1 MIELVPKNINDLEYI
16 YAFTQSNIFKKTCKK
31 YIEIG
36 TTPNLYFSDYGS
48 SNLYYPTNKIKFIT
62 SIKGIENRIIRH
74 EEMLDS
80 LHKLKKQ
87 LLNDLFI

>member
-1 MIELVPKNINDLEYI
+1 MEVVTYI
-16 YAFTQSNIFKKTCKK
+16 T
-31 YIEIG
+31 
-36 TTPNLYFSDYGS
+36 
-48 SNLYYPTNKIKFIT
+48 PTNKIKFIT